1 MFASGSALWHAR
13 CWMGHQVG
21 RTFAREEEPMTP
33 RKRLLTSIATAAAL
47 IAPVAVVSAN
57 HIRVEAPP
65 VPAPPATVV
74 VPVPAPIPAPTQ
86 TMQVDEIK
94 AGVVRANTIYANKI
108 EADEVRGS
116 VHQSRGVKVRD
127 SQGKIKAPEVV
138 ASVIYADQISANTVE
153 ADTIYVRDL
162 ERR

>member
-1 MFASGSALWHAR
+1 
-13 CWMGHQVG
+13 
-21 RTFAREEEPMTP
+21 MTSK
-33 RKRLLTSIATAAAL
+33 KRLLTGAVAAVAFTV
-47 IAPVAVVSAN
+47 PVAVVSAN
-57 HIRVEAPP
+57 
-65 VPAPPATVV
+65 T
-74 VPVPAPIPAPTQ
+74 
-86 TMQVDEIK
+86 
-94 AGVVRANTIYANKI
+94 NKI

>member
-1 MFASGSALWHAR
+1 
-13 CWMGHQVG
+13 
-21 RTFAREEEPMTP
+21 MTQ
-33 RKRLLTSIATAAAL
+33 RKRLLTSFTTAAVL
-47 IAPVAVVSAN
+47 ITPVAVVSAN
-57 HIRVEAPP
+57 HVRVEGPP
-65 VPAPPATVV
+65 VSVPPTTVV
-74 VPVPAPIPAPTQ
+74 VPVPVPAPTQ
-86 TMQVDEIK
+86 TMQVDEIR

-108 EADEVRGS
+108 EADEVRGT
-116 VHQSRGVKVRD
+116 VHQSHGVKVRD

>member
-1 MFASGSALWHAR
+1 
-13 CWMGHQVG
+13 
-21 RTFAREEEPMTP
+21 MTQ
-33 RKRLLTSIATAAAL
+33 RKRLLTSFTTAAVL
-47 IAPVAVVSAN
+47 ITPVAVVSAN
-57 HIRVEAPP
+57 HVRVEGPP
-65 VPAPPATVV
+65 VSVPPTTVV
-74 VPVPAPIPAPTQ
+74 VPVPAPTQ

-108 EADEVRGS
+108 EADEVRGT
-116 VHQSRGVKVRD
+116 VHQSHGVKVRD

>member
-1 MFASGSALWHAR
+1 
-13 CWMGHQVG
+13 
-21 RTFAREEEPMTP
+21 MTP
-33 RKRLLTSIATAAAL
+33 RKRLLTSIVTAAAL

-65 VPAPPATVV
+65 VPAPPATAV
-74 VPVPAPIPAPTQ
+74 VPVPAPTQ